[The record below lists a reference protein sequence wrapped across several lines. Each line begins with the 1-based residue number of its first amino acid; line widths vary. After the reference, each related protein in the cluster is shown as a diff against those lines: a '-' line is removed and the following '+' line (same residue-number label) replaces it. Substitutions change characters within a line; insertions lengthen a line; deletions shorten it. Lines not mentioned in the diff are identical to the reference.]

1 MNDLSL
7 SHLQDLHITGVKIN
21 YFFVCPRKLWLFDR
35 GLTMEQQSD
44 RVFLGKLLDESAYP
58 REKKRNITLDNLIS
72 IDILDNNTI
81 QEVKYGKTLEKAS
94 TMQLA
99 YYLFYLRKFG
109 IEREGLLTYPR
120 LRKREKVIL
129 TDELIQELEN
139 AIQEIS
145 ILIQFTKPPEVIRK
159 PYCSKCA
166 YFEFC
171 FG

>member
-1 MNDLSL
+1 MNELSL
-7 SHLQDLHITGVKIN
+7 NNLQELHITGVKIN
-21 YFFVCPRKLWLFDR
+21 YYFVCSRKLWLFDR

-44 RVFLGKLLDESAYP
+44 RVYLGKLLDESAYP
-58 REKKRNITLDNLIS
+58 REKKRNINFDDLIS
-72 IDILDNNTI
+72 IDIIDNNTI
-81 QEVKYGKTLEKAS
+81 QEVKYGKTLEKANI
-94 TMQLA
+94 MQIA
-99 YYLFYLRKFG
+99 YYLFYLRKYG

-129 TDELIQELEN
+129 TNELIKELEN
-139 AIQEIS
+139 AIQAIS
-145 ILIQFTKPPEVIRK
+145 TLIQFPKPPEVVRK

>member
-1 MNDLSL
+1 
-7 SHLQDLHITGVKIN
+7 
-21 YFFVCPRKLWLFDR
+21 
-35 GLTMEQQSD
+35 MEQQSD

-81 QEVKYGKTLEKAS
+81 QEVKYGKTLEKLA

-120 LRKREKVIL
+120 LRKRKGNP
-129 TDELIQELEN
+129 D
-139 AIQEIS
+139 
-145 ILIQFTKPPEVIRK
+145 
-159 PYCSKCA
+159 
-166 YFEFC
+166 
-171 FG
+171 